1 MTPASYGSRV
11 GAILLDWLFAIVP
24 TILLFVFGI
33 ALAFS
38 ETYIGIGILFIVL
51 GSIAWI
57 GLNIWNKVFKEGK
70 SGQSFGKARMKIS
83 LVDTNSRQPIG
94 AGRAFLREFVS
105 YLLNTVSGGIFWLI
119 DFLWPLWDQN
129 NERLMDK
136 IMTTRVV
143 TTTSLTRGA
152 PEPELD
158 ATSSYS

>member
-11 GAILLDWLFAIVP
+11 GAIILDWLFAIVP

-38 ETYIGIGILFIVL
+38 ETYIGLGIFLIVL

-57 GLNIWNKVFKEGK
+57 GLSVWNKVFKEGK
-70 SGQSFGKARMKIS
+70 SGQSFGKARMNIS

-94 AGRAFLREFVS
+94 AGRAFLREFLFSLISSV
-105 YLLNTVSGGIFWLI
+105 TGGIFWVI
-119 DFLWPLWDQN
+119 DYLWPLWDQN

-143 TTTSLTRGA
+143 ATSSLTRGA

-158 ATSSYS
+158 TTSSYS

>member
-1 MTPASYGSRV
+1 
-11 GAILLDWLFAIVP
+11 
-24 TILLFVFGI
+24 
-33 ALAFS
+33 
-38 ETYIGIGILFIVL
+38 
-51 GSIAWI
+51 
-57 GLNIWNKVFKEGK
+57 
-70 SGQSFGKARMKIS
+70 
-83 LVDTNSRQPIG
+83 
-94 AGRAFLREFVS
+94 LREFVS

-119 DFLWPLWDQN
+119 DYLWPLWDQN